1 MAYVLATDVEDMDPE
16 TGAVRVLGK
25 RGESLPKELKDFED
39 QYIED
44 GVLVDESALPDG
56 ATSMTLT
63 ELQHSL
69 ATADLSDEQMEAVK
83 EAFEQRRVTFP
94 DGATDEQRRQVAMDV
109 STNLAQVHKDRTA
122 ASPAI
127 HRTAPTAPKATDT
140 SKAAEKKS

>member
-16 TGAVRVLGK
+16 NGTVRILGR
-25 RGESLPKELKDFED
+25 RGESLPKELKDFEE

-44 GVLVDESALPDG
+44 GVLVEESQLPDG

-94 DGATDEQRRQVAMDV
+94 DGSTDDQRRTVAKDV
-109 STNLAQVHKDRTA
+109 STNLAQVHRDRTA

-127 HRTAPTAPKATDT
+127 QRTAPTPPKASD
-140 SKAAEKKS
+140 KK